1 MYVSGS
7 LHECPKLVLVHK
19 YFIYYVL
26 EDDLCKVQLSLLI
39 QWTLLQPISH
49 YKALHKVA
57 VCHLL
62 HIGSLFDSHAEHAMV
77 SLA

>member
-1 MYVSGS
+1 
-7 LHECPKLVLVHK
+7 
-19 YFIYYVL
+19 
-26 EDDLCKVQLSLLI
+26 LCKVQLSLLI
-39 QWTLLQPISH
+39 QWILLQPISH
-49 YKALHKVA
+49 YKALNKVA